1 VLFRSR
7 WGTKATYAIKRIQR
21 HQMERSFVTCRQVRP
36 GPFHRHKTRAARWT
50 TDGDKKSA
58 PKFEI
63 PTAPHDLGCSWR
75 AAWIGRNLLILE
87 RLHRAPQMA
96 RQRINLSIPFVA
108 VNLTPSSGVGVLRSG
123 QTGFVEPF
131 S

>member
-1 VLFRSR
+1 MLLDQR

-21 HQMERSFVTCRQVRP
+21 HQMERSFVMRRQVRR

-58 PKFEI
+58 PKPVI
-63 PTAPHDLGCSWR
+63 PPAPHDLGYSLL
-75 AAWIGRNLLILE
+75 AAWIGRNLLIIE
-87 RLHRAPQMA
+87 WLHRAPQAA

-108 VNLTPSSGVGVLRSG
+108 VNLTPFSGVGVLRSG
-123 QTGFVEPF
+123 QNGFVEPF

>member
-1 VLFRSR
+1 
-7 WGTKATYAIKRIQR
+7 
-21 HQMERSFVTCRQVRP
+21 MERSFVMRRQVRH

-63 PTAPHDLGCSWR
+63 PPAPHDLGCSWL
-75 AAWIGRNLLILE
+75 AAWVGRKLLILQ
-87 RLHRAPQMA
+87 RLHRAAQMA

-108 VNLTPSSGVGVLRSG
+108 VNLTPFSGVGVWRSD
-123 QTGFVEPF
+123 QNGFVEPF